1 MFEENRPSNVCVEFV
16 ERANRTRDG
25 GSDESVGG
33 SGLRVESGRT
43 ASGADWIR
51 CGGRVPSERRLS
63 SLERWHPAFR
73 RCSRLARRSPST
85 PRWGNRSAAWYRW
98 NSQRVRSLS
107 AMREAGRRVVAVVF
121 SSEDGSSRDGGRE
134 VCVESS
140 HTIVCSNQ
148 VNRVGD
154 DIRLG
159 ANRVKG
165 EGNQVAVA
173 TRRRSLWCTPSL
185 RSNQPFTATEQL
197 SPHAHRPHKRTVS
210 RNGET
215 AGRGDA
221 TERAHS

>member
-1 MFEENRPSNVCVEFV
+1 
-16 ERANRTRDG
+16 
-25 GSDESVGG
+25 
-33 SGLRVESGRT
+33 
-43 ASGADWIR
+43 
-51 CGGRVPSERRLS
+51 
-63 SLERWHPAFR
+63 
-73 RCSRLARRSPST
+73 
-85 PRWGNRSAAWYRW
+85 
-98 NSQRVRSLS
+98 
-107 AMREAGRRVVAVVF
+107 MREAGRRVVAVVF

-185 RSNQPFTATEQL
+185 RSNQPFTTTEQL
-197 SPHAHRPHKRTVS
+197 SPHSHRPHKRTVS

-221 TERAHS
+221 TARAHSLFAAHPEMVMLSHWSTVIAMSRRRCHSATSALAS